1 MTTSSKADVV
11 ITGIGV
17 VTPVG
22 IGFEAMWDGL
32 MTGKS
37 GAGPISHFDASGL
50 PTKIASEVPDFDAT
64 DYMDRREIGR
74 TDRFTQMAVAA
85 ARMAMEHAKGE
96 SFGVPVDRVGV
107 IVGSGIGG
115 LSTIEREKEA
125 FDARGPRA
133 VSPFM
138 VPKLMPNAAAGAIAM
153 KHGLKGIN
161 YAPSSA
167 CATGAH
173 AVGEAY
179 RAIKDGVADI
189 MLAGGT
195 EAAITSLAVAAFCR
209 MQALSTRNDDPE
221 HASRPFDAGR
231 DGFVFGEGAGVLVL
245 EKRESAEKRGIPIL
259 CSIAGYGASAD
270 AYHVTQPDPEGA
282 GATIALRNA
291 LADANL
297 SPDEVDYLNA
307 HGTSTQ
313 YNDRIETLAI
323 KAAFGN
329 EAKRLAVS
337 STKSQMGHLLGA
349 AGAVEA
355 AVCALAIDRGV
366 VPPTMNYEDADEDCD
381 LDYVTEGGP
390 RDLKVDVAVSNSF
403 GFGGQN
409 ACLAFKGNQG

>member
-1 MTTSSKADVV
+1 MTTSSRADVV

-32 MTGKS
+32 MTGRS
-37 GAGPISHFDASGL
+37 GAAPISHFDASEM
-50 PTKIASEVPDFDAT
+50 PAKIASEVPDFDAT

-85 ARMAMEHAKGE
+85 AQMAMEHAKGE
-96 SFGVPVDRVGV
+96 SFGVRVDRVGV

-125 FDARGPRA
+125 LDARGPRA

-173 AVGEAY
+173 AVGEAF

-209 MQALSTRNDDPE
+209 MKALSTRNDDPE

-245 EKRESAEKRGIPIL
+245 ETRESAEKRGVPIL

-313 YNDRIETLAI
+313 YNDRVETLAI

-329 EAKRLAVS
+329 EAKRLSVS

-366 VPPTMNYEDADEDCD
+366 VPPTMNYEEADADCD
-381 LDYVTEGGP
+381 LDYVTEGP

-409 ACLAFKGNQG
+409 ACLAFKRNEG